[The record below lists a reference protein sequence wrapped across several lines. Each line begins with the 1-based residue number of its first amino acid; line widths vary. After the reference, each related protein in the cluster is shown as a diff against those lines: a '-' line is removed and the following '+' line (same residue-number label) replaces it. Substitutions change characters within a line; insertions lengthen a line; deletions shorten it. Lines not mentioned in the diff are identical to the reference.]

1 MHKHFTAAAVAAALT
16 AAPALALAHMPG
28 GLEVVQAWSRP
39 AAAGMTGAG
48 YMTVRN
54 HGKQPQT
61 LVKVESPIA
70 KKVEMHRT
78 VTAGGVSRMQPVGQL
93 VIPAGGEA
101 KFAPGG
107 QHLMLIGLT
116 RPLKAGQRVPA
127 TLTFASGVK
136 VRADIVVG
144 TAAPPEGPRSVHNH

>member
-1 MHKHFTAAAVAAALT
+1 MRTLILT
-16 AAPALALAHMPG
+16 AALAAATLAAPALAHMPG

-48 YMTVRN
+48 YMTIRN
-54 HGKQPQT
+54 RGKQAQT
-61 LVKVESPIA
+61 LVKVETPAA

-78 VTAGGVSRMQPVGQL
+78 VTEGGVSRMQPVGQL

-107 QHLMLIGLT
+107 QHLMLVGLA
-116 RPLKAGQRVPA
+116 RPLKAGQHVPA

-136 VRADIVVG
+136 VKADIVVG
-144 TAAPPEGPRSVHNH
+144 TAAPPERPGSIHNH

>member
-1 MHKHFTAAAVAAALT
+1 MRTLLAAAIAALT
-16 AAPALALAHMPG
+16 AAPALAHMPG

-54 HGKQPQT
+54 HGKAAQT
-61 LVKVESPIA
+61 LVKVESPVA

-116 RPLKAGQRVPA
+116 RPLKAGQHVPA

-136 VRADIVVG
+136 VKADIVVG
-144 TAAPPEGPRSVHNH
+144 TAAPPERAGSIHNH

>member
-1 MHKHFTAAAVAAALT
+1 MAAAATITT
-16 AAPALALAHMPG
+16 APALAHMPG

-61 LVKVESPIA
+61 LVKVESPVA
-70 KKVEMHRT
+70 RKVEMHRT
-78 VTAGGVSRMQPVGQL
+78 VTAGGVSRMQPLSQL
-93 VIPAGGEA
+93 VIPAGGET

-107 QHLMLIGLT
+107 QHLMLVGLT
-116 RPLKAGQRVPA
+116 RPLKAGQRAPA

-136 VRADIVVG
+136 VRAEIVVG
-144 TAAPPEGPRSVHNH
+144 AAAPPEGPRSIHNH

>member
-1 MHKHFTAAAVAAALT
+1 MRTLILT
-16 AAPALALAHMPG
+16 AALAAATLAAPALAHMPG

-48 YMTVRN
+48 YMTIRN
-54 HGKQPQT
+54 RGKQPQT
-61 LVKVESPIA
+61 LVKVETSAA

-78 VTAGGVSRMQPVGQL
+78 VTEGGVSRMQPVGQL

-107 QHLMLIGLT
+107 QHLMLVGLA
-116 RPLKAGQRVPA
+116 RPLKAGQHVPA

-136 VRADIVVG
+136 VKADIVVG
-144 TAAPPEGPRSVHNH
+144 TAAPPERAGSIHNH